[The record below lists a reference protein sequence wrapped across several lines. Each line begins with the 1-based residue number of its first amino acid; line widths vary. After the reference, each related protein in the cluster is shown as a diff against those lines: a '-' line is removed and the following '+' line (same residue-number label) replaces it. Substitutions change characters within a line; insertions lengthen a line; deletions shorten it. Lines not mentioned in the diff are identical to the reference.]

1 MVKQRSGEDPIQFIK
16 RFEDVFLDYY
26 GDHEKKEFVET
37 CISNILLD
45 YKFNLENLYIT
56 QFADLLQ
63 RTRRTTLTMKTKR
76 ILVSQAIIALVGE
89 KRKRP

>member
-63 RTRRTTLTMKTKR
+63 RTRRTALTMKTKR
-76 ILVSQAIIALVGE
+76 ILVSQTITALVGE

>member
-1 MVKQRSGEDPIQFIK
+1 MDC
-16 RFEDVFLDYY
+16 Y

-63 RTRRTTLTMKTKR
+63 RTKRTTLTMKTKR
-76 ILVSQAIIALVGE
+76 ILVSQAMTALVGE

>member
-1 MVKQRSGEDPIQFIK
+1 M
-16 RFEDVFLDYY
+16 
-26 GDHEKKEFVET
+26 ET

-63 RTRRTTLTMKTKR
+63 RTRRTALTMKTKR
-76 ILVSQAIIALVGE
+76 ILVSQAIKALVGE

>member
-1 MVKQRSGEDPIQFIK
+1 M
-16 RFEDVFLDYY
+16 DYY

>member
-63 RTRRTTLTMKTKR
+63 RTRRTSLTMKTKR
-76 ILVSQAIIALVGE
+76 ILVSQAIKALVGE